1 LIANRVEFSIRKKNN
16 MLSRTLVTVTIF
28 ATTILGAGGWS
39 RSATGFAACV
49 DDFTEAEVNYDVLA
63 SESDNVAQRGDEIR
77 EEFHQTYPLAADGR
91 VSVENLNG
99 NVRITISDRNEVQ
112 VNAVK
117 RAYKQERLTEAR
129 IEVSSTADA
138 IRIKT
143 RYPNEDQTFTDD
155 ERAHYNNPAIVE
167 YSIVVP
173 RKARLESLDV
183 VNGSLEIDGVE
194 GDVKASSVNGRV
206 IVHGLMGEAKLNT
219 VNGNVEATFAQLTEA
234 KPLSLGSVNG
244 SVDVVI
250 PSDSNAV
257 VRAETINGSIKNDF
271 GLAVQHGEYVGHSLY
286 GQLGAGGP
294 RIKLSNVNGSINIK
308 HAQDGR
314 SVSAASSL
322 LSQKDKDKNKNK
334 SDSDIDLGNINEEA
348 RQLAEQVRREAEPEA
363 QREAQR
369 ALRDAQREIQQA
381 QREVQRETQ
390 RQLREQ
396 LRAESRGEGRGSG
409 MGKGRGEGTA
419 TERFIEKESK
429 SFPVAGT
436 ANVNVGTFDGS
447 IMVHGWEKPEVMYA
461 ATKRGADEEEVKAIH
476 IETEQ
481 EGSSISIIAKSVQ
494 GGSVNLVVY
503 VPRNANLHVSS
514 GDGRLSLQ
522 GVTGEIML
530 RTGDG
535 SIDVADS
542 RGQLKVNT
550 GDGRIG
556 IANFEGQTD
565 ARTGDGAII
574 LDGRFTNLTA
584 RTGDGSISLSVA
596 PDSNFTIE
604 SEAEEISNQGLPVSE
619 DIAPSKR
626 AKRWKVGRG
635 GNVFVLNT
643 GDGKI
648 VLKPR

>member
-1 LIANRVEFSIRKKNN
+1 

-28 ATTILGAGGWS
+28 ATTILGTGCWS

-49 DDFTEAEVNYDVLA
+49 DDFTEAQVSYDVLA
-63 SESDNVAQRGDEIR
+63 SECDNVAQRGDEVR

-99 NVRITISDRNEVQ
+99 SVRITISDRNEVQ

-143 RYPNEDQTFTDD
+143 RYPNEDQSFTDD

-183 VNGSLEIDGVE
+183 VNGSIEIDGVE

-257 VRAETINGSIKNDF
+257 VRAETINGSIRNDF
-271 GLAVQHGEYVGHSLY
+271 GLAVQDGEYVGHSLY
-286 GQLGAGGP
+286 GQLGLGGP
-294 RIKLSNVNGSINIK
+294 KIKLSNVNGSINIK

-322 LSQKDKDKNKNK
+322 LSQKDKEKNKNK
-334 SDSDIDLGNINEEA
+334 NDSDTELGNITEEA
-348 RQLAEQVRREAEPEA
+348 RQLAEQVRREVEPEA

-369 ALRDAQREIQQA
+369 ALREAQREIRQA

-390 RQLREQ
+390 RQVREQ
-396 LRAESRGEGRGSG
+396 VRVESRGEARASG
-409 MGKGRGEGTA
+409 MARGRGEGT
-419 TERFIEKESK
+419 TKERFIDKETK

-436 ANVNVGTFDGS
+436 ANVNIGTFDGS
-447 IMVHGWEKPEVMYA
+447 ITVHGWDKPEVMYA
-461 ATKRGADEEEVKAIH
+461 ATKRGADEQEVKAVH

-481 EGSSISIIAKSVQ
+481 EGSSISVIAKSVQ
-494 GGSVNLVVY
+494 GDGSANLDVY

-522 GVTGEIML
+522 GVAGELTL

-535 SIDVADS
+535 NIDVADS
-542 RGQLKVNT
+542 GGQLKVNT
-550 GDGRIG
+550 GDGHIRIS
-556 IANFEGQTD
+556 NFDGQTD

-584 RTGDGSISLSVA
+584 RTGGGSISLSVA

-604 SEAEEISNQGLPVSE
+604 SEAEEINNEGLAVSE

-635 GNVFVLNT
+635 GNVFVLSA